1 MGRTKK
7 FDLVLFLASLA
18 AGLAA
23 WIVGN
28 ILYSLLSEKISQTF
42 LVGIEFFLL
51 FLILTVTVLV
61 VSAVRG
67 TLEDF
72 VLFLDERWKIVLFL
86 IVGGIL
92 FFVLSS
98 FFQFLYGL
106 NSEKV
111 AQDPTSYIFVIDNSG
126 STQESD
132 PNFLRYQ
139 AIEEVIAGMP
149 DDFPYMIYGFSDDVR
164 LIREMKPVSE
174 GLGDI
179 PAESSG
185 GTSIR
190 GALTQVFDDYENK
203 VWEDNGYPKVILLT
217 DGYATD
223 IGLFSPIGRILKKYA
238 KANISIS
245 AVGLG
250 EVDRELMEN
259 IADTTNGI
267 FLQVEDVSQLK
278 DAMTDAAKQYS
289 EVRNLLSVRTVQN
302 NDWLYAVMRVAF
314 LTLLGLALGMLML
327 IASTKEED
335 AMLILISSA
344 VKSFV
349 GALFMEAGLQGLG
362 VSSKVMWLVL
372 WILIAALL
380 STKEEEIRQIRR
392 TGSDSNIRRTG
403 STSNISRY

>member
-1 MGRTKK
+1 MRRTKK

-23 WIVGN
+23 WGVGN
-28 ILYSLLSEKISQTF
+28 VLFSLLSEKISQTF

-139 AIEEVIAGMP
+139 AIEEVI
-149 DDFPYMIYGFSDDVR
+149 
-164 LIREMKPVSE
+164 E
-174 GLGDI
+174 
-179 PAESSG
+179 
-185 GTSIR
+185 
-190 GALTQVFDDYENK
+190 
-203 VWEDNGYPKVILLT
+203 
-217 DGYATD
+217 
-223 IGLFSPIGRILKKYA
+223 IGRA
-238 KANISIS
+238 SC
-245 AVGLG
+245 
-250 EVDRELMEN
+250 RE
-259 IADTTNGI
+259 
-267 FLQVEDVSQLK
+267 
-278 DAMTDAAKQYS
+278 
-289 EVRNLLSVRTVQN
+289 
-302 NDWLYAVMRVAF
+302 RV
-314 LTLLGLALGMLML
+314 
-327 IASTKEED
+327 
-335 AMLILISSA
+335 
-344 VKSFV
+344 
-349 GALFMEAGLQGLG
+349 
-362 VSSKVMWLVL
+362 
-372 WILIAALL
+372 
-380 STKEEEIRQIRR
+380 
-392 TGSDSNIRRTG
+392 
-403 STSNISRY
+403 

>member
-111 AQDPTSYIFVIDNSG
+111 AQDPTSYIFVVDSSG

-203 VWEDNGYPKVILLT
+203 LWEDNGYPKVILLT

-238 KANISIS
+238 KENISIS

-250 EVDRELMEN
+250 EVDRELMEK

-289 EVRNLLSVRTVQN
+289 EVRNLLSVRTVQD

-314 LTLLGLALGMLML
+314 LTLLGMALGMLML
-327 IASTKEED
+327 IASTKEGD
-335 AMLILISSA
+335 VMLILISSA

-349 GALFMEAGLQGLG
+349 GALLMEAGVQGLG
-362 VSSKVMWLVL
+362 VSSKIMWMVL

-380 STKEEEIRQIRR
+380 STKEEEMRQIRR